1 MRLLS
6 YIALTV
12 SLSLVLAESASAG
25 TPSVGSTTRA
35 PADDGAIN
43 IVAQKLCHAEPV
55 IGTRIAFKHKCDTPS
70 NWRSIANRHAK
81 YSTLQASPLRDGN
94 GYGPDDQPLSC

>member
-12 SLSLVLAESASAG
+12 SLSLVLAESASAE
-25 TPSVGSTTRA
+25 TPSVGSTTHA

-43 IVAQKLCHAEPV
+43 IVAQKLCRAEPV
-55 IGTRIAFKHKCDTPS
+55 VGTRIAFKHKCETPMQLA
-70 NWRSIANRHAK
+70 SIANRHAK
-81 YSTLQASPLRDGN
+81 YSRTPGVALA
-94 GYGPDDQPLSC
+94 